1 MRCRSNSSGSVRWC
15 PSGKCKLPLGYTPS
29 APNTAVSVAIMQ
41 QTGAGMS
48 AYTSAVGSGADGTV
62 TATYE
67 TPALVALVN
76 VYAAAGSA

>member
-1 MRCRSNSSGSVRWC
+1 
-15 PSGKCKLPLGYTPS
+15 
-29 APNTAVSVAIMQ
+29 MQ